1 MQNVQVIALSFL
13 LLIALGTGLLMLPI
27 SVKDGAPADFTTALF
42 TSVSASCVTGLV
54 LRDTGTYWSRFGQ
67 TVILLVIQTGGLGF
81 ITVAAVAFSGTRRKL
96 GLREREML
104 KESMS
109 GVRVQGIMKIAKMS
123 VLGTFLFEGAGAL
136 LLAIRFVPLFGWG
149 EGLYYAVFHAISAFC
164 NAGFDLM
171 GIYEP
176 FCSFVP
182 FGSDAL
188 ISLTLC
194 ALILIGGI
202 GFFVWNDIKLNGLK
216 WKKYALH
223 TKLTLSGTL
232 VLTALGTAL
241 LFLSEPGEG
250 VLDRL
255 LKALFGSVT
264 ARTAGFNTTDTAQM
278 TPGGMMVTTLL
289 MFIGGGTGS
298 TAGGIKITTAAVL
311 LLYAI
316 SGYRGG
322 DRINVYRRSV
332 DDGALKK
339 AVLVCLTNFLLAFFG
354 AFIICASQGLALSD
368 VLFEAFSAIGTVG
381 MSTGV
386 TRSLNGV
393 SRYVV
398 IFLMYLGRVG
408 SISFAL
414 ALFERRG
421 PDVRQPIEPV
431 NIG

>member
-1 MQNVQVIALSFL
+1 
-13 LLIALGTGLLMLPI
+13 
-27 SVKDGAPADFTTALF
+27 
-42 TSVSASCVTGLV
+42 
-54 LRDTGTYWSRFGQ
+54 
-67 TVILLVIQTGGLGF
+67 
-81 ITVAAVAFSGTRRKL
+81 
-96 GLREREML
+96 ML